1 MKVSLLHYA
10 APPVVGGVET
20 VLAKQAEQLA
30 RAGHQVTI
38 FCGRGKKWQEKIQ
51 VKVIPQF
58 DSRSPKILRIKEHLD
73 AGKIPPQYE
82 TVVLE
87 LLEILQNKLAGEDRF
102 IVHNIG
108 ALHKN
113 LPLTD
118 ALYRYAC
125 SGAANRMILWHHDF
139 AWNSHRYE
147 EELHPGLPWDLLRM
161 AWTGVTQVVVSE
173 ARREE
178 MVALTGISPSLVQ
191 VIPAGV
197 DLEKFLSLGPN
208 TFALI
213 ERLGLFSAEPLL
225 LSPVRVTKRKNL
237 ELAIQIMKELRQQMP
252 KAQLVVT
259 GPLGAHN
266 PANQRY
272 FQNLLELRN
281 ELGLENVVHF
291 LAEHFNNGLTE
302 DQMAEFYRLAD
313 VLLLPSREEGFGIP
327 VIEAGLGRLLAF
339 CSDIAPLRALGQDW
353 INYFSLDEPPSNIA
367 ERILKRLAGDPVYQ
381 LRAHVR
387 RTFTW
392 GAIYKNQIAPL
403 LEKVRLEG
411 KNE

>member
-1 MKVSLLHYA
+1 MKISLLHYA

-30 RAGHQVTI
+30 KAGHQVTI
-38 FCGRGKKWQEKIQ
+38 LTGRGERWEDNIQ

-58 DSRSPKILRIKEHLD
+58 DSRFPKILKIKEKLD
-73 AGKIPPQYE
+73 TGKIPSQYE
-82 TVVLE
+82 SAVLE
-87 LLEILQNKLAGEDRF
+87 LLEIIRSELADEDRF

-108 ALHKN
+108 SLHKN

-125 SGAANRMILWHHDF
+125 SGSANRMILWHHDF
-139 AWNSHRYE
+139 AWNSHRYK
-147 EELHPGLPWDLLRM
+147 EELHPGMPWDLLRM
-161 AWTGVTQVVVSE
+161 AWPGATQVVVSE
-173 ARREE
+173 ARRDE

-197 DLEKFLSLGPN
+197 DVEKFLSLN
-208 TFALI
+208 HDTFEWI
-213 ERLGLFSAEPLL
+213 EQLGLLSAEPLL

-237 ELAIQIMKELRQQMP
+237 ELAIHILAKLRQQMP
-252 KAQLVVT
+252 EAQLVVT

-272 FQNLLELRN
+272 LQNLLELRN
-281 ELGLENVVHF
+281 ELGLGNVVHF
-291 LAEHFNNGLTE
+291 LAEHFKDGLTE
-302 DQMAEFYRLAD
+302 TQMAEFYRLAD

-327 VIEAGLGRLLAF
+327 VIEAGLGRLIAF

-353 INYFSLDEPPSNIA
+353 INYFSVDEPPSHIA
-367 ERILKRLAGDPVYQ
+367 ERMLKRLTADPVYQ

-392 GAIYKNQIAPL
+392 EAIYKNQIAPL
-403 LEKVRLEG
+403 LDQVR
-411 KNE
+411 